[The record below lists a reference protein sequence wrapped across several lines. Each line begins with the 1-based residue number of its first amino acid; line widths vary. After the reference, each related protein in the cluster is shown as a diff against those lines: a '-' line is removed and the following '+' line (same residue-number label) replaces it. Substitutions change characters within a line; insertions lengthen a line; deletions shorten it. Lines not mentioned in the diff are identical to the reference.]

1 MFLNLLAKSIDDTR
15 EATGTAM
22 SNDDNVETILIKSHS
37 KVSKTVSNCL
47 RILNPDTPD
56 SGHKTVKIVADA
68 KVAGKAITITEIVKR
83 RLVEHGKAV
92 KQTTGVQEKPVLKE
106 EVDKDTTKTH
116 LQGEG
121 YEKPKKKVDA
131 QLVIRLERSVEGSV

>member
-1 MFLNLLAKSIDDTR
+1 MSDD
-15 EATGTAM
+15 
-22 SNDDNVETILIKSHS
+22 DDAETIVIKPHS
-37 KVSKTVSNCL
+37 KVSKTVTKCL
-47 RILNPDTPD
+47 RILNPDEPD
-56 SGHKTVKIVADA
+56 STPKPVKMIADA

-83 RLVEHGKAV
+83 RLVGHGKAV
-92 KQTTGVQEKPVLKE
+92 NQTNGVQEKQELE
-106 EVDKDTTKTH
+106 EQTQADECPAKTH

>member
-1 MFLNLLAKSIDDTR
+1 MSDD
-15 EATGTAM
+15 
-22 SNDDNVETILIKSHS
+22 DDAETIVIKAHS
-37 KVSKTVSNCL
+37 KVSKTVTKCL
-47 RILNPDTPD
+47 RILNPDEPD
-56 SGHKTVKIVADA
+56 STPKPVKIIADA

-83 RLVEHGKAV
+83 RLVGHGKAV
-92 KQTTGVQEKPVLKE
+92 NQTSGVQEKPELDE
-106 EVDKDTTKTH
+106 QADESAAKTH

>member
-1 MFLNLLAKSIDDTR
+1 MSDD
-15 EATGTAM
+15 
-22 SNDDNVETILIKSHS
+22 DKVETIVIKARS
-37 KVSKTVSNCL
+37 KVSKTVTKCL
-47 RILNPDTPD
+47 RILNPDELD
-56 SGHKTVKIVADA
+56 SSHKPVKIIADA

-92 KQTTGVQEKPVLKE
+92 DQTTGVQEKPLLTE
-106 EVDKDTTKTH
+106 EVDKDTPKTH

-131 QLVIRLERSVEGSV
+131 QLVIRLERSVGGNV

>member
-1 MFLNLLAKSIDDTR
+1 
-15 EATGTAM
+15 M
-22 SNDDNVETILIKSHS
+22 SDDDNVETIVIKTHS
-37 KVSKTVSNCL
+37 KVSKTVSKCL

-56 SGHKTVKIVADA
+56 SSHKPMKIIADA

-106 EVDKDTTKTH
+106 EVDEDTTKTH